1 MPNLI
6 TIFYN
11 QNSNPHHQFKNMKNT
26 LFLVL
31 SCLVIQACQ
40 SGCKS
45 TTDKPQQLE
54 KVTVAQYGDVFL
66 YMPLYLANE
75 KGYFKEEGLDVQIS
89 STGGDDK
96 TFAAVISGSAQF
108 GVADPTFVAIAKE
121 KGQAGKVIASV
132 VNGVPFWGVT
142 NRKDLAAFTNDSQL
156 KGLKVATFPSPSTA
170 YTLQF
175 DMFEDAGLQPNIR
188 QAAFGALLP
197 LLEAKE
203 VDVAL
208 EIEPNVSTAT
218 EKGAKVLYSMA
229 DRYGDFAI
237 TGITVSETMIR
248 EKPETVQKFVN
259 ALQKAERFGH
269 TYPDSVA
276 FYAQKHF
283 PNLDVNVL
291 KQASMRMITAKTFPQ
306 SVLISPE
313 AWRKACA
320 LRNEVGDIKSMETA
334 FSVYDTTFA
343 VKAIKNFS
351 KN

>member
-1 MPNLI
+1 MKNLI
-6 TIFYN
+6 LLAFAIFTI
-11 QNSNPHHQFKNMKNT
+11 H
-26 LFLVL
+26 
-31 SCLVIQACQ
+31 ACQ

-45 TTDKPQQLE
+45 TDKPQQLT
-54 KVTVAQYGDVFL
+54 KVTVAQFGDVFL
-66 YMPLYLANE
+66 YMPVYLANE

-96 TFAAVISGSAQF
+96 TFAAVISGNAQF

-121 KGQAGKVIASV
+121 KGQSGKVIASV

-142 NRKDLAAFTNDSQL
+142 NRQDLVPFTNDSQL

-203 VDVAL
+203 VDIAL

-218 EKGAKVLYSMA
+218 QKGAKILYSMA
-229 DRYGDFAI
+229 ERYGDFAI
-237 TGITVSETMIR
+237 TGITVSETMVK
-248 EKPETVQKFVN
+248 EKPEIIQKFVN

-276 FYAQKHF
+276 IYAQRHF
-283 PNLDVNVL
+283 PNLEASVL
-291 KQASMRMITAKTFPQ
+291 REASLRMINAKTFPQ
-306 SVLISPE
+306 SVMISPD

-320 LRNEVGDIKSMETA
+320 LRHEVGDIKSMETA

-343 VKAIKNFS
+343 AKAITNSRKN
-351 KN
+351 